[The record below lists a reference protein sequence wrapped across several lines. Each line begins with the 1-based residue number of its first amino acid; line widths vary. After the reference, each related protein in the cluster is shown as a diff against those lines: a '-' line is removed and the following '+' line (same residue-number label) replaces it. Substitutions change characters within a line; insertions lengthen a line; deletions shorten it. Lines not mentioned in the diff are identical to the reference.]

1 MIATSMTVTP
11 ATHSADIL
19 IVDDMPDNIRFLS
32 SLLIE
37 QGYRVRKAINGKM
50 ALTAIQ
56 TIQPDLI
63 LLDINLPDMNGYEVC
78 ESLKQDEQTQSI
90 PIIFLSAL
98 NEALD
103 KVKAFQVGGVDYIT
117 KPFQLEEILV
127 RVKHHLTLKM
137 LQNQLQHQNQE
148 LQTTLGELRK
158 TQAQLLQKQK
168 MLSLGQLASGMAHEI
183 NNSVGFISSNLNP
196 AKQYVQ
202 DLLSLIELYQQ
213 EYPHPSDTIQAF
225 MEEINLD
232 FLEED
237 VNQLIGSMQT
247 GTERIQAV
255 ILALRIFSR
264 LNESEIK
271 SVDIHEGIK
280 SVLVLLQSRLYPEN
294 KPPIRVVETYNELPS
309 ITCYASQINQVI
321 FNLLNNAI
329 DAIEAAR
336 DRLQAASET
345 PTIWIT
351 TTWENPDLVT
361 IKIQDNGIGIPETMQ
376 PRLFDPFFTT
386 KAVGKG
392 TGLSLLTSYQII
404 VEKHQGQLICVSAP
418 HQGAEFKIELPLKLT
433 TT

>member
-1 MIATSMTVTP
+1 MTVTP

-127 RVKHHLTLKM
+127 RVKHHLMLKT

-183 NNSVGFISSNLNP
+183 NNSVGFISSNLKP
-196 AKQYVQ
+196 AKQYIQ
-202 DLLSLIELYQQ
+202 DLLELIELYQQ
-213 EYPHPSDTIQAF
+213 EYPYPSDTIQAF

-294 KPPIRVVETYNELPS
+294 KPPIRVVETYNKLPLV
-309 ITCYASQINQVI
+309 TCYASQINQVI

-336 DRLQAASET
+336 DRLQAASEA

-376 PRLFDPFFTT
+376 SRLFDPFFTT